1 MWLEKI
7 KGLKP
12 GNSYI
17 RVHLVKPDSKR
28 ILQHIPIG
36 AFGGWLLAVHPPTG
50 IVFNAGFLVYQLSQD
65 WKLKGSISVK
75 DIMGWLIGLGGFAGV
90 WHSLAP

>member
-1 MWLEKI
+1 MWLERI

-12 GNSYI
+12 GNNYI

-50 IVFNAGFLVYQLSQD
+50 IVFNIGYLSYQLCQD
-65 WKLKGSISVK
+65 WKLKGSISYK
-75 DIMGWLIGLGGFAGV
+75 DIMGWLIGLGAFAGV
-90 WHSLAP
+90 WHGLAP